1 MPQPIQRMRKLFA
14 NSAHSLQQ
22 QDGISGTSYANTQ
35 RPASRPPLQVLYPR
49 PNLNV
54 SDKIEV
60 DIVAVHGLG
69 SSVDWSW
76 TWQDKKGRR
85 PPVHWL
91 KDANMLPSIV
101 PHARILAYSYES
113 RWHSDAPETRLELC
127 GEELVKSLHAFRS
140 DAPERPIIFVAHS
153 LGGLVVLYGLL
164 YADRSEN
171 FKYIPTSTVGF
182 APLGTPFRG
191 TNMQSLAKKVAWLMS
206 SLGSHD
212 GIITELEPDGKH
224 LADQVHAFSELRNK
238 VDIPT
243 TCFFELYDSDY
254 GKKIGHAGLA
264 RGKVVE
270 EESAHVPGWG
280 RVQLYADHFQ
290 LNKFAGPDDRSFL
303 LVSNELYT
311 MCTNWKRVVERRK
324 QITRDRHFIVPFGRN
339 HHFVG
344 RDAILKQLLEK
355 VPPSASKDDCQRTAI
370 EGLGGIGKTQIALE
384 AAYQIR
390 DRYLDCSIFWVPA
403 VDLTRFENAYREVG
417 RLLQLPGINNEEAD
431 LKMLVKK
438 GLSDTRAG
446 SWLLII
452 DNADDAEMLFTS
464 GNLVD
469 YLPFSRAGSVL
480 FTTRNHEIAAG
491 LDISQENN
499 IVVSQMNDSEATN
512 LLQIGLRESQM
523 DDEKSTKRLL
533 HFLANLPLA
542 IKQAS
547 AYMALNRFV
556 TISQHL
562 GFCESSNADLIH
574 LLSRQFE
581 DRHRYK
587 SHARNQ
593 NPIATTWLVSFEH
606 ISRCNPQA
614 TDYLKFMCFLAEK
627 DIPVSLLPDTSKI
640 SRTESIGLLNSY
652 AFIQEH
658 DSPGSFDI
666 HRLVRLA
673 MRNWMQEKKEWEQ
686 WATNVVQ
693 RLAKKYPWPLH
704 ENKETWARYLP
715 HAHIVLKTGIPD
727 TDSVFESTDH
737 LFFLHKIARSYHL
750 LGRYSEK
757 ARPLRH
763 LLELSQGS
771 LGREHPDTLSCI
783 HSLAAALQYDGKYTE
798 AETIYRQQLERCERV
813 QGREHPSTVISMGN
827 FVHLLIKQ
835 GKLQEAEKLQLE
847 TLERLERVLGSE
859 HPSTFT
865 GIYNL
870 AAIFSGQWKFEEAG
884 NIQRHDLERRERIL
898 GKEHPDT
905 LTSMDNLAVMLAI
918 RGNHEQANKMHQEEL
933 ELSEKVFGKE
943 HLHTLNGI
951 VNYAETLSD
960 LGNYEEAE
968 RMHRRGVELSE
979 KVLGEEHPDTLSSK
993 HSLGRTLIFLERY
1006 QETEEIF
1013 RETLELRGKVLGR
1026 QHPLTLMGI
1035 LDLAHILLIQGKSE
1049 EAEDVFPSDPETWM
1063 SHVLSISLLLSSS

>member
-1 MPQPIQRMRKLFA
+1 MPDTIQRMRKLFA
-14 NSAHSLQQ
+14 KSAHSLQQ
-22 QDGISGTSYANTQ
+22 QDGISETSYAKTQ
-35 RPASRPPLQVLYPR
+35 RPASRPPLEVLYPR
-49 PNLNV
+49 PNLSV

-60 DIVAVHGLG
+60 DIMAVHGLG
-69 SSVDWSW
+69 SNVDWSW
-76 TWQDKKGRR
+76 TWQDKKGHR

-113 RWHSDAPETRLELC
+113 RWHSDAPKTRLELC

-238 VDIPT
+238 LDIPT

-290 LNKFAGPDDRSFL
+290 LNKFAGPDDL
-303 LVSNELYT
+303 
-311 MCTNWKRVVERRK
+311 
-324 QITRDRHFIVPFGRN
+324 TRDRHFVVPFGRN

-403 VDLTRFENAYREVG
+403 VDLTSFENAYREVG

-438 GLSDTRAG
+438 GLSDTKAG

-452 DNADDAEMLFTS
+452 DNADDAEMLFTN

-491 LDISQENN
+491 LDILQENN
-499 IVVSQMNDSEATN
+499 IAVSQMNDSEATN

-523 DDEKSTKRLL
+523 ADEKSTKRLL

-556 TISQHL
+556 TISQYL
-562 GFCESSNADLIH
+562 EFCESSNADLIH

-673 MRNWMQEKKEWEQ
+673 MRNWVQEKKEWEQ
-686 WATNVVQ
+686 WAINVVQ
-693 RLAKKYPWPLH
+693 RLAEKYPWPLH

-715 HAHIVLKTGIPD
+715 HAHIVLKTGISD
-727 TDSVFESTDH
+727 TDSVFESRDH
-737 LFFLHKIARSYHL
+737 LFFLRKIARSYHL
-750 LGRYSEK
+750 LGRYSEE
-757 ARPLRH
+757 ARLLRH
-763 LLELSQGS
+763 LLELSEGS
-771 LGREHPDTLSCI
+771 LGREHPDTLSCM
-783 HSLAAALQYDGKYTE
+783 HSLAAALQCDGKYTE
-798 AETIYRQQLERCERV
+798 AETFYRQQLERCERV

-835 GKLQEAEKLQLE
+835 GKLQEAEKFQLE
-847 TLERLERVLGSE
+847 TLERQERVLGSE

-865 GIYNL
+865 SMDNL
-870 AAIFSGQWKFEEAG
+870 AAIFSVQGKFEEAE
-884 NIQRHDLERRERIL
+884 NIQRHELERRERML
-898 GKEHPDT
+898 GKEHPNT
-905 LTSMDNLAVMLAI
+905 LTSMNNLAVMLAI
-918 RGNHEQANKMHQEEL
+918 RGNHEQAKKMHQEEL
-933 ELSEKVFGKE
+933 ELSEKVFGRE
-943 HLHTLNGI
+943 HPHTLNGI
-951 VNYAETLSD
+951 VNCAKTLSD

-968 RMHRRGVELSE
+968 RMHRRGLELSE
-979 KVLGEEHPDTLSSK
+979 KVLGEEHPVTLLSR
-993 HSLGRTLIFLERY
+993 HSLGRTLMCLKRY

-1013 RETLELRGKVLGR
+1013 RKTLELRGKVLGR

-1035 LDLAHILLIQGKSE
+1035 LDLAHVLLTQGKSE
-1049 EAEDVFPSDPETWM
+1049 EAEDVLPSDFEALL
-1063 SHVLSISLLLSSS
+1063 SHVVSNSLLLSGS